1 MITERVTGWISRLG
15 SLEFFDPGSE
25 VIQAATCLGIG
36 SREFTCR
43 ATCGFLEFSRT
54 LSRDL
59 R

>member
-15 SLEFFDPGSE
+15 LLGLFDPGSE

-43 ATCGFLEFSRT
+43 ATCGFLE
-54 LSRDL
+54 L
-59 R
+59 

>member
-25 VIQAATCLGIG
+25 VIQAVTCLGIG

-43 ATCGFLEFSRT
+43 ATCGFLE
-54 LSRDL
+54 L
-59 R
+59 